1 MAFRFSQLLVSAM
14 LLAGL
19 VSAQV
24 GTMCRNQTPFLNCG
38 ANVVKTAGVTC
49 ESYTQSSLKT
59 PCICSTLSLHY
70 SCYVSLCPS
79 DNLNDVYESRF
90 NSMKCP
96 NAPPLKTAGGGGGR
110 SPTTPAA
117 SAATTTAG
125 AGAAGTSGAAAGPTA
140 GGATANAGG
149 QQKNAA
155 GVGMRFGAAAE
166 ALVSAGG
173 LVGFAV
179 AVFSALAYQG
189 GGW

>member
-1 MAFRFSQLLVSAM
+1 MASRFSQLLVSAM

-38 ANVVKTAGVTC
+38 ANVVKTVGVTC
-49 ESYTQSSLKT
+49 ETYTQPALKT
-59 PCICSTLSLHY
+59 PCVCSTLSLHY
-70 SCYVSLCPS
+70 SCYTSLCPP
-79 DNLNDVYESRF
+79 DNLNDVYESML

-96 NAPPLKTAGGGGGR
+96 NAPPLKTAARGGGGGS

-125 AGAAGTSGAAAGPTA
+125 AGAAGTTGAAAGPTA

-149 QQKNAA
+149 AGGSQQKNGA
-155 GVGMRFGAAAE
+155 GAGLRVGAAAD

-179 AVFSALAYQG
+179 AVFSVLA
-189 GGW
+189 